1 MQATAILKEEHRV
14 IERVLDALETAAN
27 RLTTGSPVR
36 PGVFLQAADFIKGFA
51 DGCHHKKEE
60 GVLFPALEAAGIPAE
75 GGPIALIRS
84 GDRVTIDAEKN
95 LITVDLSEEEL
106 ATRRREWR
114 MPPLKATRGTLA
126 KYIRLVKNASLG
138 CVTDE

>member
-1 MQATAILKEEHRV
+1 MQATAVLKEEHRV

-36 PGVFLQAADFIKGFA
+36 PGVFLQAADFIKGFV

-75 GGPIALIRS
+75 GGPNHFHDLFYSR
-84 GDRVTIDAEKN
+84 KN
-95 LITVDLSEEEL
+95 I
-106 ATRRREWR
+106 
-114 MPPLKATRGTLA
+114 
-126 KYIRLVKNASLG
+126 
-138 CVTDE
+138 